1 MPTDLYTEKKQRL
14 KYVASD
20 FVAVSVAFLFFN
32 LYRYETLPEIYVG
45 TQGFK
50 NYLGQSVLIYEQA
63 SVPFFSLALFWL
75 SGYYNRPLNKSRLQ
89 ELITTFFSV
98 LCLAF
103 MIFVM
108 LLSGDGQ
115 ESKIFEPLSIII
127 IFLIFFT
134 FVYFGRLMIT
144 SVSIRHFRKNRIPAN
159 ILIVG
164 CSEKAVSTARQMQQ
178 SDSFREYNVEGFIRI
193 PGENNKLG
201 NMTEKVWEIDDLEVL
216 CSGKKIGLVVISP
229 EKRNETAVVRII
241 ERLLEKNL
249 SVKIASDTFSVVTA
263 GISMNDIMANPY
275 IGLTTPRMNDFS
287 RNLKLSFDY
296 LISML
301 LLVILSP
308 LLLLSMLI
316 IRITSP
322 GPAVFRQE
330 RIGKN
335 NRPFIMYKLRSMKT
349 DAENDKPLL
358 SSENDRRITRFG
370 RTLRKY
376 HIDEIP
382 QFWNVLKG
390 DMSIVGPRPER
401 KYYIDKIKKEAP
413 YYCLLSQVKPGITS
427 WGMVKYG
434 YASDVSQMIERSRYD
449 LIYLNN
455 MSISVDLK
463 IMIYTVRA
471 ILTGTGK

>member
-1 MPTDLYTEKKQRL
+1 
-14 KYVASD
+14 
-20 FVAVSVAFLFFN
+20 
-32 LYRYETLPEIYVG
+32 
-45 TQGFK
+45 
-50 NYLGQSVLIYEQA
+50 
-63 SVPFFSLALFWL
+63 
-75 SGYYNRPLNKSRLQ
+75 
-89 ELITTFFSV
+89 
-98 LCLAF
+98 
-103 MIFVM
+103 
-108 LLSGDGQ
+108 
-115 ESKIFEPLSIII
+115 
-127 IFLIFFT
+127 
-134 FVYFGRLMIT
+134 
-144 SVSIRHFRKNRIPAN
+144 
-159 ILIVG
+159 
-164 CSEKAVSTARQMQQ
+164 
-178 SDSFREYNVEGFIRI
+178 
-193 PGENNKLG
+193 
-201 NMTEKVWEIDDLEVL
+201 MTEKVWEIDDLEVL